1 MGTIV
6 NAVIYTDDEC
16 LGGFDYWRLDG
27 DAAAVV
33 TTGTAVNP
41 VVMET
46 LMKEGGN
53 THARIERQFCSE
65 GSIKMDACKP
75 EIQHS
80 DLVGQPVPYYTHWEY
95 VPRDLWHS
103 KQRSL
108 QRFCE

>member
-27 DAAAVV
+27 DAVAVV

-65 GSIKMDACKP
+65 GRIKMDA
-75 EIQHS
+75 EIQQHS